1 MYKGKQ
7 WVKFPF
13 DQSTLDLISDYDFK
27 LRDEFISLR
36 ADSTLKI
43 EFSQVSVDRFWIR
56 RLDDYP
62 FLAHEAVKVLLAFPT
77 AWECEAAF
85 SQISIINTKH
95 RNRLDV
101 EPDIRFRLVPLP
113 LVLDILLQPNIN
125 KFITTLKDDKE
136 MLM

>member
-13 DQSTLDLISDYDFK
+13 DQSTLDLISDDDFK
-27 LRDEFISLR
+27 LKDEYISLR
-36 ADSTLKI
+36 ADSTQKI

-62 FLAHEAVKVLLAFPT
+62 FLTHEAVKVLLAFPT
-77 AWECEAAF
+77 SWECEAAF
-85 SQISIINTKH
+85 SQISIIKTKH

-101 EPDIRFRLVPLP
+101 EPDIRVALSSTSPR
-113 LVLDILLQPNIN
+113 IGHIIATKHIQIHNH
-125 KFITTLKDDKE
+125 T
-136 MLM
+136 